1 VIAVDAQRRDLA
13 RFPPADV
20 SAEAFEHHLH
30 HVTLAMVRRR
40 SMGENNKLHSN
51 AGLRSV
57 SRINYEIVT
66 GKSRSVNRK

>member
-1 VIAVDAQRRDLA
+1 
-13 RFPPADV
+13 
-20 SAEAFEHHLH
+20 
-30 HVTLAMVRRR
+30 
-40 SMGENNKLHSN
+40 MGENNKLHSN